1 MKPDKK
7 QRAAVAMMSAFSG
20 MQGDVLVACHL
31 FVCGVTYGVGQG
43 EGELLEMLL
52 IQLSTRAKEAARY
65 DALFP
70 VLQMIHDRL
79 ARSQAEPTVAGAT
92 QRNLRKAMSRM
103 SCQQMIYF
111 MQKNPNLDSDFMQ
124 NLREQMR
131 GSCQATVVFEASSV
145 WL

>member
-1 MKPDKK
+1 
-7 QRAAVAMMSAFSG
+7 
-20 MQGDVLVACHL
+20 
-31 FVCGVTYGVGQG
+31 
-43 EGELLEMLL
+43 MLL

-92 QRNLRKAMSRM
+92 QRNLHKAMSRM

-111 MQKNPNLDSDFMQ
+111 MEKNPNLDSDFMQ